1 MFYYHSRVN
10 LWMVFFYKSIIII
23 KLIYKIIVKLSQ
35 IFFEYLTLT
44 INKLGKGFKLSKLM
58 VE

>member
-23 KLIYKIIVKLSQ
+23 KLIYKIIVKFFWFFPLIGV
-35 IFFEYLTLT
+35 IFGIE
-44 INKLGKGFKLSKLM
+44 NKKKKGM
-58 VE
+58 Y